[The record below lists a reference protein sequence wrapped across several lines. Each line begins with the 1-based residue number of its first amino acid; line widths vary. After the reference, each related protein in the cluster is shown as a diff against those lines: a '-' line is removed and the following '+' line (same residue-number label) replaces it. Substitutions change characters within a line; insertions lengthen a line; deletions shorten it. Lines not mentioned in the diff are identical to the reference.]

1 MQPQSALA
9 PILKHQSTDPLL
21 NPNEAA
27 EFLDVAEKSLAVW
40 RCTGRY
46 SIPFYKVGR
55 HVKYR
60 KSDLEAWLE
69 SRCRSNGATA

>member
-1 MQPQSALA
+1 MSKLALIA
-9 PILKHQSTDPLL
+9 VQNAHTD
-21 NPNEAA
+21 
-27 EFLDVAEKSLAVW
+27 LDVAEKSLAVW